1 MESFEWIHT
10 LSIIATVIGAAYYIH
25 RAIREDMKAQS
36 ARTDKLYEI
45 WCETQ
50 KEIKQLYVEL
60 LKERK

>member
-1 MESFEWIHT
+1 MDWVQT
-10 LSIIATVIGAAYYIH
+10 LSIIVTVIASAYYVH
-25 RAIREDMKAQS
+25 REVQADVRAQA

-50 KEIKQLYVEL
+50 KEIKQLYIEL

>member
-1 MESFEWIHT
+1 MDWIQT
-10 LSIIATVIGAAYYIH
+10 LSIIATVIGSAYYVH
-25 RAIREDMKAQS
+25 RDTREDMKSQS
-36 ARTDKLYEI
+36 VRTDKLYEI